1 MLLCAKEMYPK
12 YNRGGSYYVMDS
24 KSSDNQPYQG
34 LYYSL
39 IVSAAQ
45 RYDGAACPHRRVALL
60 VNDSISIIL
69 ALNLRFRT
77 KPRYTTIEY
86 ISTNGS
92 L

>member
-1 MLLCAKEMYPK
+1 MLWTLSLVTTSPTRV
-12 YNRGGSYYVMDS
+12 YN
-24 KSSDNQPYQG
+24 
-34 LYYSL
+34 YSL

-45 RYDGAACPHRRVALL
+45 RYDDAACPHRRVALL